1 MLRHYQSL
9 FLTSGSWHP
18 KGLPGWSFSA
28 AWSSRCSEAS
38 LAGVFSIALCVRH
51 QKAWLT
57 GVLLYCF
64 GTRHL
69 KDHCLWDLSL
79 LVSCQCC
86 WGEKSYSEVSI
97 PCAWFSSITSS
108 PWLPGFPPKAFP
120 TKIFSLT
127 SPQAV
132 SQQSTPDLPLGLLSH
147 PYAPAPSCFTFQ
159 GTCIPAQG
167 TEGCSKDCLCGSRS
181 IQTVT
186 DQLLYSPTVSN
197 ASPLSQTV
205 TPIWGSDPC
214 FGFPTAQVQQGQSCS
229 PSLLFFSP
237 RLSYQVLRGSMYS
250 FLVIRVSCLL
260 SAGVLQDLLH
270 LKMYSWCIHGER
282 CAPRPPTPAPS
293 WLLSAKYFK
302 ILFSTFLINSPN
314 ITF

>member
-1 MLRHYQSL
+1 MMLSCGYV
-9 FLTSGSWHP
+9 
-18 KGLPGWSFSA
+18 
-28 AWSSRCSEAS
+28 CSESNDWCHKNCVVMGNVRSMNQGKLHMVKKDGKIECWQIRNQWIKMGRIGKLNKFIFYCGQES
-38 LAGVFSIALCVRH
+38 LKRNGVALIVNKRVWNAVLEYSLKNDRIISIH
-51 QKAWLT
+51 
-57 GVLLYCF
+57 
-64 GTRHL
+64 
-69 KDHCLWDLSL
+69 
-79 LVSCQCC
+79 
-86 WGEKSYSEVSI
+86 
-97 PCAWFSSITSS
+97 
-108 PWLPGFPPKAFP
+108 
-120 TKIFSLT
+120 
-127 SPQAV
+127 
-132 SQQSTPDLPLGLLSH
+132 
-147 PYAPAPSCFTFQ
+147 
-159 GTCIPAQG
+159 AQG
-167 TEGCSKDCLCGSRS
+167 TEGCRKDCLCGSHS

-214 FGFPTAQVQQGQSCS
+214 FGFPTAQVQQGQSWS

-282 CAPRPPTPAPS
+282 CAPRPPTPVPS

-302 ILFSTFLINSPN
+302 ILFSTFLIKSPN